1 MRELVVRRIKL
12 LLTILVTGLLL
23 FKIKPA
29 SIISAFASARPVWMV
44 PPVLLGIGMVLLRWL
59 KWHRL
64 VRAGLGQL
72 PPDQTLASIL
82 GGMAFAI
89 VTPARVGE
97 LSRVAFLDSAK
108 KSEAIGLVLI
118 DRFIDLSVV
127 LIFSAV
133 GVLAVFGQENL
144 LLLAVLTAAI
154 VVLVFVIFKLG
165 FFLQLGARLIPIKRV
180 QEMIE
185 SASRGLNRLTSI
197 DLGVNLLLTLALTTL
212 DIISFYTLV
221 LALGTDNLRAVAFTF
236 PLIMLTNL
244 LPITI
249 SGLGVRESA
258 AVVLF
263 ERFAVPAA
271 VAFNST
277 FLSYILNSLVPAV
290 IGIYF
295 FRRLRLKSGQE

>member
-1 MRELVVRRIKL
+1 MRDLIVRRIKL
-12 LLTILVTGLLL
+12 LLTILVIGLLL

-29 SIISAFASARPVWMV
+29 SIISAFASARPVWLL
-44 PPVLLGIGMVLLRWL
+44 PPILLGVGMVLLRWL
-59 KWHRL
+59 KWHLL
-64 VRAGLGQL
+64 VRAGLGHSS
-72 PPDQTLASIL
+72 PDQTLASIL

-97 LSRVAFLDSAK
+97 LSRVAFLGSVK

-127 LIFSAV
+127 LIFGAV

-144 LLLAVLTAAI
+144 SLLALLTTAI
-154 VVLVFVIFKLG
+154 ALLIFTIFKLSL
-165 FFLQLGARLIPIKRV
+165 FLRLSARLMPIKRV

-185 SASRGLNRLTSI
+185 SASLGLSRLTST
-197 DLGVNLLLTLALTTL
+197 DLGVNLLLTLALTAL
-212 DIISFYTLV
+212 DIVSFYTLV
-221 LALGTDNLRAVAFTF
+221 LALGIDNLRAVAFTF

-263 ERFAVPAA
+263 ERFAIPAA
-271 VAFNST
+271 VAFNAT
-277 FLSYILNSLVPAV
+277 FLSYILNSLIPAV

-295 FRRLRLKSGQE
+295 FRRLHLKPD

>member
-1 MRELVVRRIKL
+1 MRDQVVRRIKL
-12 LLTILVTGLLL
+12 LLTILVVGLLL
-23 FKIKPA
+23 FKIEPA
-29 SIISAFASARPVWMV
+29 SVVSAFASVRAVWML
-44 PPVLLGIGMVLLRWL
+44 PPVLLGVAMVLLRWL
-59 KWHRL
+59 KWHKL
-64 VRAGLGQL
+64 VKAGLGAVS
-72 PPDQTLASIL
+72 PDQTLASIL

-97 LSRVAFLDSAK
+97 LSRVAFLGSVK

-118 DRFIDLSVV
+118 DRFIDLCVI
-127 LIFSAV
+127 LIFGAV
-133 GVLAVFGQENL
+133 GVLTVFGQERL
-144 LLLAVLTAAI
+144 LLGILTGAIAA
-154 VVLVFVIFKLG
+154 LVIVIFKLG
-165 FFLQLGARLIPIKRV
+165 FFLRLAARLMPIKRL

-185 SASRGLNRLTSI
+185 SASKGLSKLTSV
-197 DLGVNLLLTLALTTL
+197 DLGINLLLTLTLTAL
-212 DIISFYTLV
+212 DVVSFYTLV
-221 LALGTDNLRAVAFTF
+221 LALGIDNLRAVAFTF

-263 ERFAVPAA
+263 GRFAVPAA

-277 FLSYILNSLVPAV
+277 FLSYVLNSLVPAV

-295 FRRLRLKSGQE
+295 FRKLRLKPDS